1 MRLITLLLVGL
12 LAACSTSHSVM
23 LADMAPHPAP
33 KTAALTPQDGNS
45 EKMDKFVIDELKAN
59 GLEVKPALPAGTR
72 QSPDVD
78 LVVAYVDHWFWD
90 LVMYL
95 RALEI
100 NVFDGKSGNLLVQA
114 QWNDSKFHGFRDP
127 AQVLHEVVPDMLSRL
142 KTAPEQGQG
151 AAPK

>member
-1 MRLITLLLVGL
+1 
-12 LAACSTSHSVM
+12 M
-23 LADMAPHPAP
+23 LADVTPHSAP

-45 EKMDKFVIDELKAN
+45 EKMDKIVIDELKAN
-59 GLEVKPALPAGTR
+59 GLEVKPTLPVGTR

-90 LVMYL
+90 VAMYL

-100 NVFDGKSGNLLVQA
+100 NVFDGKSGNLMVQG
-114 QWNDSKFHGFRDP
+114 QWKDSALHGYRDP

-142 KTAPEQGQG
+142 KTAPDKDKE